1 MNAGAIR
8 LALRGRAPRS
18 RAPGIARR
26 RPAPRRDCGQ
36 ALVLVVALLC
46 LVLAG
51 ALVLG
56 SFARAL
62 GDRGHA
68 QRAADL
74 GALAGA
80 KAMRSLYGRLFVP
93 AIVDG
98 APNPQH
104 VGRAAY
110 LAAGRRTA
118 IAV

>member
-1 MNAGAIR
+1 MS
-8 LALRGRAPRS
+8 AP
-18 RAPGIARR
+18 ARR
-26 RPAPRRDCGQ
+26 ESGQ
-36 ALVLVVALLC
+36 ALVLVVAALC

-80 KAMRSLYGRLFVP
+80 KAMRSRLLSTIARCRAPRATIASTFATGSAVS
-93 AIVDG
+93 AQG
-98 APNPQH
+98 A
-104 VGRAAY
+104 VTRWA
-110 LAAGRRTA
+110 
-118 IAV
+118 